1 MANIQYE
8 SFSKVNL
15 QDTFFDSLRQDYQ
28 GFDNWYNKKASQGEK
43 AYILYEKNE
52 LVCFLYLK
60 EENPVDN
67 TGITPPLDLAK
78 TWIKVGTLKLSYT
91 GQSLVSVSLRECL
104 ILLYLTIYLISIL
117 LLFQNTQH

>member
-1 MANIQYE
+1 MPLAP
-8 SFSKVNL
+8 L
-15 QDTFFDSLRQDYQ
+15 Q
-28 GFDNWYNKKASQGEK
+28 KKNRGGGIK
-43 AYILYEKNE
+43 I

-104 ILLYLTIYLISIL
+104 ICYI
-117 LLFQNTQH
+117 